1 MKRVVLVTGASR
13 GIGAATARL
22 AARDGWHV
30 VVNYNSSADQ
40 AERLVAEIVSAG
52 GSAEALRAD
61 ISDRAEVSALFA
73 ACRARHGGLDALV
86 NNAGILPEISRF
98 EEIDPERWQR
108 TFAVN
113 TLGTFLCCR
122 EAVRLM
128 APRHGGRGGAIV
140 NLSSMAAPLGAANEF
155 IDYGASKGAIESMT
169 TGLARELGAD
179 GIRVNAVRP
188 GLIDT
193 EIHGSAGDAARTER
207 LGHTV
212 PIGRSGTAQEVAEAI
227 IWLLSDASGYVTGA
241 ILPVS
246 GGR

>member
-1 MKRVVLVTGASR
+1 MKKVVLVTGASR
-13 GIGAATARL
+13 GIGAATVRL

-30 VVNYNSSADQ
+30 VVNYNSSA
-40 AERLVAEIVSAG
+40 ERAHALVAEIETAG
-52 GSAEALRAD
+52 GSAEALRANVA
-61 ISDRAEVSALFA
+61 DRAEVSALFA
-73 ACRARHGGLDALV
+73 ACHERHGGLDGLV
-86 NNAGILPEISRF
+86 NNAGILPEIARF
-98 EEIDPERWQR
+98 EEIDPARWQH

-113 TLGTFLCCR
+113 TQGTFMCCR
-122 EAVRLM
+122 EAVRMM

-169 TGLARELGAD
+169 IGLSRELGAD

-193 EIHGSAGDAARTER
+193 EIHGSAGDAARIER

-212 PIGRSGTAQEVAEAI
+212 PIGRSGSAQEVAEAI
-227 IWLLSDASGYVTGA
+227 VWLLSDAASYVTGA